1 MLPGMQTYSF
11 HLYGMGM
18 NPGEFHGR

>member
-1 MLPGMQTYSF
+1 MLPGLQTYSF